1 MNETWIADLQATP
14 LATVVA
20 YYATRLAANP
30 KAIEYLERNA
40 LLPAS
45 DKTPAVGV
53 SPPDVVA
60 IPPGP
65 MIGFA
70 DRTLGRHIPLRV
82 TKLGQTIR
90 KQLEKLGVFR
100 PNGREH
106 FRGMVTMPLY
116 SAAGDV
122 TGIYGRRIDL
132 TNGGAREQHI
142 GQGIF
147 NAAVLSQVDELIITD
162 TVLDAWTFYAAGH
175 TNVICC
181 VECELP
187 REHLQKLQRVV
198 LASPDLDAHGLG
210 PCQAHRIELPAGHT
224 PNSYVRKY
232 GHQADPLAK
241 LLRNATWESG
251 SGRLPVPTSPSPDC
265 QQVPQGQQVTQPE
278 VAANTQDNTVTPP
291 KTTPAPRASE
301 GLDVQASDTE
311 TTITIESRRWR
322 IRGLDR
328 NTVVG
333 VMRVNVMVFNERSD
347 RFHVDTFD
355 VYHAR
360 SRRTFLAEAAE
371 EIGAAESQLRSDLGQ
386 VLLKLEE
393 LQHEQQ
399 QSKTSV
405 AGAIALTDSEQAAA
419 LELLRSENL
428 LDRILDDFDACG
440 IVGERTGKLVGYLAA
455 TSRLLDKP
463 LGLVIQSSSAA
474 GKSSLADAILKF
486 MPQEDRF
493 TCSAMT
499 SQSLYY
505 LGNENLK
512 HKILSVAEEE
522 GVRDASYQLKLLQSE
537 GSLSLISTS
546 KEKGSGRTSTE
557 RYTVEG
563 PVALL
568 LTTTATDVD
577 PELMNR
583 CLVVSVD
590 ESPAQT
596 AAIHAQQRH
605 ARTLE
610 GFTQTLEAAKL
621 VKLHQNAQRL
631 LKPLRIYNPYAE
643 QLGFVGSQTR
653 YRRDHE
659 KYLTLIS
666 SVALLHQYQREIK
679 TTEVDGQSYQ
689 YLEVTRHDI
698 ALANRIADWALGRSI
713 DELPGP
719 TRRLLIELGD
729 WIRGEADKQ
738 KIQPTEFTFTRR
750 EAREAL
756 QWNATHLRNHL
767 ERLALHEYVIPQGR
781 GQGRLHRYS
790 LLYDG
795 RGREGQP
802 LLLGLVDAASLIEPV
817 LASTTGN
824 LAQQ

>member
-1 MNETWIADLQATP
+1 M
-14 LATVVA
+14 
-20 YYATRLAANP
+20 
-30 KAIEYLERNA
+30 
-40 LLPAS
+40 
-45 DKTPAVGV
+45 
-53 SPPDVVA
+53 
-60 IPPGP
+60 
-65 MIGFA
+65 
-70 DRTLGRHIPLRV
+70 
-82 TKLGQTIR
+82 
-90 KQLEKLGVFR
+90 
-100 PNGREH
+100 
-106 FRGMVTMPLY
+106 
-116 SAAGDV
+116 
-122 TGIYGRRIDL
+122 
-132 TNGGAREQHI
+132 
-142 GQGIF
+142 
-147 NAAVLSQVDELIITD
+147 
-162 TVLDAWTFYAAGH
+162 
-175 TNVICC
+175 
-181 VECELP
+181 
-187 REHLQKLQRVV
+187 
-198 LASPDLDAHGLG
+198 
-210 PCQAHRIELPAGHT
+210 
-224 PNSYVRKY
+224 
-232 GHQADPLAK
+232 
-241 LLRNATWESG
+241 
-251 SGRLPVPTSPSPDC
+251 
-265 QQVPQGQQVTQPE
+265 
-278 VAANTQDNTVTPP
+278 
-291 KTTPAPRASE
+291 
-301 GLDVQASDTE
+301 
-311 TTITIESRRWR
+311 
-322 IRGLDR
+322 
-328 NTVVG
+328 
-333 VMRVNVMVFNERSD
+333 
-347 RFHVDTFD
+347 
-355 VYHAR
+355 
-360 SRRTFLAEAAE
+360 
-371 EIGAAESQLRSDLGQ
+371 
-386 VLLKLEE
+386 
-393 LQHEQQ
+393 
-399 QSKTSV
+399 
-405 AGAIALTDSEQAAA
+405 TDSEQAAA

-610 GFTQTLEAAKL
+610 GFTQKLEATKL

-729 WIRGEADKQ
+729 WVRNEADKQ

-802 LLLGLVDAASLIEPV
+802 LLLGLVDAASLIEPA